1 MSQYSRIEHT
11 LSHLTLLTITF
22 SFLSTRCK
30 IHYISAIKRV
40 GVRVF
45 LAPFPLVFLRVLDN
59 KFFRK
64 ISCPFS
70 FTSSQALVHNLQFEE
85 NDEDGK
91 KGNQNFPYHHTISFI
106 NNENETLSG
115 KNTGL
120 DMVLV
125 LQRVRKR

>member
-1 MSQYSRIEHT
+1 M
-11 LSHLTLLTITF
+11 
-22 SFLSTRCK
+22 
-30 IHYISAIKRV
+30 HYISAIKRV

-45 LAPFPLVFLRVLDN
+45 LVPFPLVFLRVLDN

-64 ISCPFS
+64 IHVLSLLLHPRRYYITFS
-70 FTSSQALVHNLQFEE
+70 LKKMTKL
-85 NDEDGK
+85 GK

-106 NNENETLSG
+106 NNENETLPG